1 MDQFQEIVSAAS
13 DMKDP
18 ALFRRCLYFKKE
30 LENNRP
36 IKYSGLRA
44 MNGPLRT
51 LEKLLISQIMMV
63 VFGLNVN
70 KLGDGTIVESFIT
83 LFTLLDASF
92 LF

>member
-1 MDQFQEIVSAAS
+1 
-13 DMKDP
+13 
-18 ALFRRCLYFKKE
+18 
-30 LENNRP
+30 
-36 IKYSGLRA
+36 